1 MRQLFLICILVNLS
15 LLSYSQT
22 IATYRLTVPFSGF
35 VDKYPVE
42 MTLEIYPSQN
52 GYVSGMYKYAKSKSK
67 SYLSLEGNITSSGN
81 IKLEESYYDH
91 KADGFKVSGYFSGS
105 IDNRYNISGNWAD
118 SAAIKSFQLT
128 LTPKLK
134 EFHDDL
140 RFELVT
146 AADFTDDDVDKTY
159 YSLLTD
165 VIIKNKDGK
174 VMQTLTGLDR
184 YIQKDSEAD
193 DIELADYNFDGY
205 PDIAVYYAFPGR
217 IKYDWGQLYFLY
229 NPQTGKFERNQ
240 ELERHERVS
249 VNYFD
254 YTVGVSFADGSGNE
268 SDYSYI
274 YQDGH
279 YYLIK
284 EDHQTEDGDSTVITY
299 EVKEGKSVEVSRKT
313 MEF

>member
-1 MRQLFLICILVNLS
+1 MRQLFFICILVNLS

-22 IATYRLTVPFSGF
+22 VATYRLTVPFSGF
-35 VDKYPVE
+35 VDKYPIE

-67 SYLSLEGNITSSGN
+67 NYLSLEGNIAPSGN
-81 IKLEESYYDH
+81 IKLEESYYDP
-91 KADGFKVSGYFSGS
+91 KADGFRVSGYFSGS
-105 IDNRYNISGNWAD
+105 IDNGYNISGNWAD
-118 SAAIKSFQLT
+118 SAATKSLQLA

-134 EFHDDL
+134 EFHNGF

-146 AADFTDDDVDKTY
+146 TSDFDDDDVDKIY

-165 VIIKNKDGK
+165 VIIRNTDGK
-174 VMQTLTGLDR
+174 EIQTLTGIDR
-184 YIQKDSEAD
+184 YVQKDNEAD

-217 IKYDWGQLYFLY
+217 TKYDWGQLYFLY
-229 NPQTGKFERNQ
+229 NPQTGKFERNL
-240 ELERHERVS
+240 ELERYERVS

-254 YTVGVSFADGSGNE
+254 YTLGVSFADGSGNE

-284 EDHQTEDGDSTVITY
+284 EDHQTEEGKSTIINY
-299 EVKEGKSVEVSRKT
+299 EVKGGKSVEVSRKT